1 MIQITRHEGVRSL
14 WSGLPPTLW
23 VDRSSYTIVP
33 ATLMYCHIVNQS
45 SIVYHM
51 ALVRY
56 AKNVRPY
63 HELLILQMR
72 TVKFQIIHI
81 YLKNSDIKVDACW
94 IYAVMYT

>member
-45 SIVYHM
+45 SIVVV

-56 AKNVRPY
+56 AKNVRQY
-63 HELLILQMR
+63 HELLILQMC